1 MQMAHCYDPGTK
13 ITDIG
18 CLECHSAA
26 LSVLAHLA
34 VVAAEAG

>member
-13 ITDIG
+13 ITDIQH
-18 CLECHSAA
+18 LECHSVT

>member
-1 MQMAHCYDPGTK
+1 MQLAHCYVPGTK
-13 ITDIG
+13 MRDIRR
-18 CLECHSAA
+18 LEWHSVT